1 MPRPLRRT
9 LIIGGGAIALV
20 ALCALAVL
28 LFLDINHYKP
38 QLESG
43 ASRALGMD
51 VHIDGRLS
59 VGFFRGF
66 HATVRDVRASNT
78 QGAPVASAK
87 KITLWIP
94 LLPFLHGEFRVR
106 AIELTQPR
114 LTIEHGPEG
123 KFDFDKIS
131 SVVALLG
138 APEGAS
144 VSIKNGTLIYVDTKE
159 GRVFEASGI
168 DLIRARLRLDA
179 AKGPELASGLS
190 MHAELACREI
200 RAKRFAVS
208 NLKLTIDGQDG
219 VFELKPVTMRVFGG
233 EVTGIV
239 HADASGAVP
248 HYQVHCSLPKFRIE
262 EFLKVLSPTKAA
274 EGDMAFTANLY
285 MQGLSRRELLQ
296 SAAGKMSLRGSNL
309 KFVGHDLDRA
319 FSHFESTQSF
329 SLVDIGAVFLA
340 GPMGLVV
347 TRSYNFA
354 TLFTGSSGTT
364 AIETLVSEW
373 SIEHGVAQAN
383 DVAMA
388 TTKNRIALQGRLN
401 FVDDQFED
409 VTMAVVDG
417 KGCAKMKQA
426 IHGSF
431 EKPVIEKP
439 HIYTSI
445 TGPVVGVL
453 KDAKRLLPL
462 GPCKPFYTGTVEA
475 PR

>member
-1 MPRPLRRT
+1 MSLPLRRK
-9 LIIGGGAIALV
+9 LIITGGAVALV
-20 ALCALAVL
+20 ALCALALL
-28 LFLDINHYKP
+28 LFLDVNHYKP
-38 QLESG
+38 QLEAG

-51 VHIDGRLS
+51 VRIDGRLS

-66 HATVRDVRASNT
+66 HATARNVRADNAH
-78 QGAPVASAK
+78 GARVASVK

-94 LLPFLHGEFRVR
+94 LLPFMHGEFRLR
-106 AIELTQPR
+106 RIELTEPR
-114 LTIEHGPEG
+114 LTIERDPEG
-123 KFDFDKIS
+123 RFDFDKVKG
-131 SVVALLG
+131 VVALLG
-138 APEGAS
+138 APAGAS
-144 VSIKNGTLIYVDTKE
+144 VSIKNGTLIYSDTKD
-159 GRVFEASGI
+159 GRVFEASGL
-168 DLIRARLRLDA
+168 DLNRASMRLDA
-179 AKGPELASGLS
+179 ANGPELASGLS
-190 MHAELACREI
+190 LHAEIECREI

-208 NLKLTIDGQDG
+208 NLKLTIDGKDG
-219 VFELKPVTMRVFGG
+219 IFELKPVTMRVFGG
-233 EVTGIV
+233 EATGIV
-239 HADASGAVP
+239 HADASGPVP
-248 HYQVHCSLPKFRIE
+248 RYRVHFLLPRFRIE

-274 EGDMAFTANLY
+274 EGAMDFSANLS
-285 MQGLSRRELLQ
+285 MQGRSRRELLQ
-296 SAAGKMSLRGSNL
+296 SAAGRMSLRGSNL

-347 TRSYNFA
+347 TRGYNFA

-364 AIETLVSEW
+364 AIETLVSDW
-373 SIEHGVAQAN
+373 DVEHGVAHAN

-388 TTKNRIALQGRLN
+388 TTKNRIALQGGLD
-401 FVDDQFED
+401 FVGDQFED
-409 VTMAVVDG
+409 VTIAVVDG
-417 KGCAKMKQA
+417 KGCARMKQA

-431 EKPVIEKP
+431 EKPTISKP

-445 TGPVVGVL
+445 TGPVVGVF